1 MVIFHI
7 DVNNAFL
14 SWEAVY
20 RLTELHETL
29 DLRDI
34 PAVIGGDEKNRH
46 GIVLAKSMPAKAF
59 GIKTAETLAE
69 ARKKC
74 PGIRIFP
81 PHHAIY
87 KQFSRELIRYLQ
99 SLTPVVEQY
108 SIDEAFADMSGCP
121 LLTGRTPA
129 EAADVIR
136 REICRRFG
144 YTVNIGVSSNKLL
157 AKMASDFEK
166 PDKVHLLFPRDI
178 PEKMWP
184 LPVGDLFFVG
194 HASEKKLYNL
204 GIRTIGEL
212 ARFDK
217 NILKA
222 HMGKHG
228 ELIHDYANGIDHSPV
243 LREQPENKGY
253 GNSTTLPRDVTDEG
267 DAKRILLT
275 LCESVGSRLRAD
287 DFMAQV
293 IAVSIRD
300 NQFHQNSHQCTMPA
314 ATNVTSE
321 LYHYACSLFDEAWD
335 HCPIRLLGVST
346 SKLTRERSRQL
357 NILDSDF
364 YLRQGKMEQAVDEIR
379 KKFGDNAIFRA
390 SSLEKQEKPFD
401 IHNE

>member
-74 PGIRIFP
+74 PDIRIFP

-87 KQFSRELIRYLQ
+87 KQFSRELICYLQ
-99 SLTPVVEQY
+99 SLTPAVEQY
-108 SIDEAFADMSGCP
+108 SIDEAFADISGCP
-121 LLTGRTPA
+121 LLTGRSPA
-129 EAADVIR
+129 GAADVIR
-136 REICRRFG
+136 REIRRRFG

-166 PDKVHLLFPRDI
+166 PDKVHLLFPSDI

-194 HASEKKLYNL
+194 NASVKKLYNL

-228 ELIHDYANGIDHSPV
+228 ELIHDYANGVDHSPV
-243 LREQPENKGY
+243 LRKQPENKGY
-253 GNSTTLPRDVTDEG
+253 GNSTTLPRDVTDED
-267 DAKRILLT
+267 DAKRILLS

-293 IAVSIRD
+293 IAVSIR
-300 NQFHQNSHQCTMPA
+300 NSQFQQNSHQCTMPA

-321 LYHYACSLFDEAWD
+321 LYRYACSLFDESWD

-357 NILDSDF
+357 NILDSGF
-364 YLRQGKMEQAVDEIR
+364 YLRQGKMEHAVDEIR

>member
-7 DVNNAFL
+7 DVNNAYL

-20 RLTELHETL
+20 RLTELNETL

-34 PAVIGGDEKNRH
+34 PSVIGGNEQNRH

-74 PGIRIFP
+74 PDIHVVP
-81 PHHAIY
+81 PRHDIY
-87 KQFSRELIRYLQ
+87 SQLSKELIRYLK

-121 LLTGRTPA
+121 LLTGRTPV
-129 EAADVIR
+129 EAADFV
-136 REICRRFG
+136 REEIYRRFG
-144 YTVNIGVSSNKLL
+144 YTVNIGVSSKKIL

-166 PDKVHLLFPRDI
+166 PNKVHRLFPDDI
-178 PEKMWP
+178 QEKMWP
-184 LPVGDLFFVG
+184 LPVNDLFFVG
-194 HASEKKLYNL
+194 RASAKKLYNL

-217 NILKA
+217 NILKS

-228 ELIHDYANGIDHSPV
+228 ELIHDYANGIDDSPV

-253 GNSTTLPRDVTDEG
+253 GNSTTLPRDVTDADE
-267 DAKRILLT
+267 AKHIILT

-287 DFMAQV
+287 DFMAHV
-293 IAVSIRD
+293 IAVTIKD
-300 NQFHQNSHQCTMPA
+300 NEFRHSSHQCTMPS

-321 LYHYACSLFDEAWD
+321 LYHYACSLFGEAWD
-335 HCPIRLLGVST
+335 GRPIRLLGVST

-379 KKFGDNAIFRA
+379 KKFGDGAIFRA
-390 SSLEKQEKPFD
+390 SSLEK
-401 IHNE
+401 